1 MKSVSKIMYTIGL
14 VTNIIAVF
22 GLIAASMAVATVKS
36 NADFIER
43 IVQEYP
49 QLTAE
54 IVTSALGMLFTILII
69 ALVIELLV
77 IILGVFG
84 IKNANSDKP
93 NQSTF
98 HILAIVFGL
107 ISAEV
112 FYLLGGIF
120 GLVAKNE

>member
-1 MKSVSKIMYTIGL
+1 MKSVSKIMYSIGL
-14 VTNIIAVF
+14 AMNVIVVL
-22 GLIAASMAVATVKS
+22 GLIAASMAVAIMKS
-36 NADFIER
+36 NVDFIER
-43 IVQEYP
+43 VVQEDP

-54 IVTSALGMLFTILII
+54 IVTAVLGMMLTILII
-69 ALVIELLV
+69 VLVIELLV
-77 IILGVFG
+77 IILGIFG

-93 NQSTF
+93 NQNIF

-107 ISAEV
+107 VSGEI

>member
-1 MKSVSKIMYTIGL
+1 M
-14 VTNIIAVF
+14 NIIAIF
-22 GLIAASMAVATVKS
+22 GLIAVSIAVASVKS
-36 NADFIER
+36 NVDFIER
-43 IVQEYP
+43 IVQENP

-54 IVTSALGMLFTILII
+54 IVTAALGMLLTILII
-69 ALVIELLV
+69 VLVIELLV

-93 NQSTF
+93 DQSTF

-107 ISAEV
+107 ISGEI

-120 GLVAKNE
+120 GLVAQNE

>member
-14 VTNIIAVF
+14 VINIIAVF

-36 NADFIER
+36 NVDFIER
-43 IVQEYP
+43 IVQENP
-49 QLTAE
+49 QFTVE
-54 IVTSALGMLFTILII
+54 IVTAALGMLFAILII
-69 ALVIELLV
+69 VLVIELLV
-77 IILGVFG
+77 IILGIFG
-84 IKNANSDKP
+84 IKNASSDKP
-93 NQSTF
+93 NQITF

-107 ISAEV
+107 ISGEI